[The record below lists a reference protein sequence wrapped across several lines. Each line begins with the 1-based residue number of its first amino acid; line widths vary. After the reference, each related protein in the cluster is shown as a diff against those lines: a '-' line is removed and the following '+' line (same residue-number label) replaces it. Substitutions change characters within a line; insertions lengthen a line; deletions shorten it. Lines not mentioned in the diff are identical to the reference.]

1 MVIFAR
7 NDISKNLIKKLHYDK
22 INIMRSI
29 EQITQIFSKRL
40 KDLIKEKGL
49 NNTTFAAASGL
60 PRTTINGW
68 TEGISIPRADL
79 LDAVADFFNVSI
91 DYLLGREEL

>member
-1 MVIFAR
+1 
-7 NDISKNLIKKLHYDK
+7 
-22 INIMRSI
+22 MRTV
-29 EQITQIFSKRL
+29 EQITQIFATRL

-68 TEGISIPRADL
+68 TEGKSIPRADL
-79 LDAVADFFNVSI
+79 LDVVADFFNVSI
-91 DYLLGREEL
+91 DFLLGREEL